1 MKQLKFLLIAPT
13 MMLLFFACNSGNN
26 EATTETTGTDS
37 TMTATDTTG
46 TEQTQPEAPAKPAL
60 TVLIKHK
67 VSNFD
72 KWLVA
77 YESHD
82 STRLAFGLHNF
93 VVGRGTNDSNM
104 VLVALRADDST
115 KAKEFAKLPGLK
127 DAMKKGGVMGT
138 PSFMYTEN
146 DWHDDAG
153 SDAKTDRVI
162 INQKI
167 KDWDAWKKAFDS
179 HKQAR
184 TDAGLTDR
192 AVSHAWGDPH
202 VVSVVLYVS
211 DMKKADGFIKS
222 KDLKDKMAEA
232 GVVGAPD
239 IFFYHVVKEW

>member
-1 MKQLKFLLIAPT
+1 MKQLKFLLTAAM
-13 MMLLFFACNSGNN
+13 MMLLFFACNSGSN
-26 EATTETTGTDS
+26 ETTTETGTDS
-37 TMTATDTTG
+37 TTTVIDTTG
-46 TEQTQPEAPAKPAL
+46 TAQTQPEAPAKPAL
-60 TVLIKHK
+60 TLIIKHK
-67 VSNFD
+67 VANFD

-77 YESHD
+77 YDSHD
-82 STRLAFGLHNF
+82 STRLAYGLHNF
-93 VVGRGTNDSNM
+93 VIGRGTKDSNM
-104 VLVALRADDST
+104 VLVALRADDSV

-138 PSFMYTEN
+138 PSFIYTEN

-162 INQKI
+162 ISHKI

-184 TDAGLTDR
+184 IDAGLTDR

-211 DMKKADGFIKS
+211 DMKKADDFVKS
-222 KDLKDKMAEA
+222 KDLRDKMTEG
-232 GVVGAPD
+232 GVVGTPD
-239 IFFYHVVKEW
+239 IFFYHVVKQW